1 METTELMS
9 RSISSD
15 LESVLF
21 ILQGLASSAYLQED
35 ELQSDRAD
43 RLIRERFDEITEIT
57 KVDRLLITNDNDTV
71 VYDLHVV

>member
-1 METTELMS
+1 MS